1 VITIAGGVALYAF
14 RTRWQPFMRR
24 LDVGERFGP
33 DRFIMGLITNL
44 PAISK
49 QVTKFTQDGY
59 LRHYINY
66 ILLFMVVFSG
76 GIFLTQVDM
85 LGAVQLSDLRLY
97 ELVISLVIL
106 GALALI
112 LRAKTML
119 TTIASMAVIGF
130 SITILFVLYG
140 APDLA
145 MTQFSIETL
154 GVVLFVLM
162 LYRLPGISVISSLR
176 VRLRDAFLAAS
187 VGGLITMFILAI
199 TAEPFES
206 HLAEFFTA
214 NSYPKAQGR
223 NIVNV
228 ILVDFRGFDTLGEI
242 TVLAVAAIGVFA
254 LLRLRPRQSET
265 ADDNVD
271 IQANGT
277 ES

>member
-1 VITIAGGVALYAF
+1 MLTLVL
-14 RTRWQPFMRR
+14 
-24 LDVGERFGP
+24 
-33 DRFIMGLITNL
+33 
-44 PAISK
+44 
-49 QVTKFTQDGY
+49 FT
-59 LRHYINY
+59 
-66 ILLFMVVFSG
+66 G

-85 LGAVQLSDLRLY
+85 LGAIQLSDLRPY

-162 LYRLPGISVISSLR
+162 LYKLPGISVISSLR
-176 VRLRDAFLAAS
+176 VRLRDALLAAS
-187 VGGLITMFILAI
+187 VGGLITLFILSI

-206 HLAEFFTA
+206 RLADFFTA
-214 NSYPKAQGR
+214 NSYPAAQGR

-242 TVLAVAAIGVFA
+242 TVLAVGAIGVFA

-265 ADDNVD
+265 ADDNTDV
-271 IQANGT
+271 QATGT